1 MKSWAPDKFANPHGE
16 ENLSP
21 LAHRM
26 REALRHPFEADC
38 ELYNPRDLSFN
49 DYDMRLVMAVSGG
62 SDSMAMLALAQ
73 EIAALDCSLTLM
85 AVTVDHGL
93 RPEAAAEATY
103 VGKVC
108 AEMGVPHSIVKWERE
123 ATGAVSQAEARIA
136 RHGVLARWADKNE
149 VGQIA
154 LAHTRDDRLETF
166 LMRARQGSGWYGLCG
181 LTPYAF
187 SPAWP
192 EGAHLRLFRPL
203 LAFGREELRD
213 YLCAREIAWV
223 EDPSNQSSR
232 YERVRMRRLL
242 ERVSPGAKQQAINAM
257 DRLAE
262 LRMATAEAAF
272 RLAVDHVS
280 EVYDRADI
288 HLDARDLVSREAWRR
303 FIDAMVLAAGG
314 SLRPLRGDALDRLL
328 ERIARRDPAMLRG
341 VTLGGAHIHIRK
353 GALLTFRRAPPRG
366 GKWTEDDEPPD
377 WSRASQLLC
386 PSNLGSLWV

>member
-1 MKSWAPDKFANPHGE
+1 MKSWAPDKFPNPHGE

-26 REALRHPFEADC
+26 REALRYSFETDTDLA
-38 ELYNPRDLSFN
+38 NPRDLSFN
-49 DYDMRLVMAVSGG
+49 GYDMHLVMAVSGG

-73 EIAALDCSLTLM
+73 EVEALDCGLTLS

-93 RPEAAAEATY
+93 RPEAAAEAAY
-103 VGKVC
+103 VGQVC
-108 AEMGVPHSIVKWERE
+108 AEMGVPHDIVKWERDR
-123 ATGAVSQAEARIA
+123 TGAVSQAEARQA
-136 RHGVLARWADKNE
+136 RHAVLARWADE
-149 VGQIA
+149 REIDQIA

-213 YLCAREIAWV
+213 YLRAREIKWV
-223 EDPSNQSSR
+223 DDPSNQSSR

-242 ERVSPGAKQQAINAM
+242 RRISPAARQKAIDAM

-314 SLRPLRGDALDRLL
+314 SLRPLRSDALDRLL
-328 ERIARRDPAMLRG
+328 DRIALRDPALQRG
-341 VTLGGAHIHIRK
+341 VTLAGAHIHIRK

-366 GKWTEDDEPPD
+366 GKRTEDDDPPD
-377 WSRASQLLC
+377 WNRASQLLC
-386 PSNLGSLWV
+386 PSNLGPLWV

>member
-1 MKSWAPDKFANPHGE
+1 VKSWAPDKFPNPHGE
-16 ENLSP
+16 ENFSP

-26 REALRHPFEADC
+26 REALRFSFETDSDLA
-38 ELYNPRDLSFN
+38 NPRDLSFN

-73 EIAALDCSLTLM
+73 EIAALDCGLTLM

-93 RPEAAAEATY
+93 RPEAAAEARY

-108 AEMGVPHSIVKWERE
+108 AEMGVPHSILTWERE
-123 ATGAVSQAEARIA
+123 ASGAVSQAEARAA
-136 RHGVLARWADKNE
+136 RHGVLARWADENGI
-149 VGQIA
+149 GQIA

-192 EGAHLRLFRPL
+192 EGAGLRIFRPL

-213 YLCAREIAWV
+213 YLRAREIAWI

-242 ERVSPGAKQQAINAM
+242 ESVGAGVKQKAINAM
-257 DRLAE
+257 DGLAE

-272 RLAVDHVS
+272 RLVVDHVN
-280 EVYDRADI
+280 EAYDRADI
-288 HLDARDLVSREAWRR
+288 HLDARELVSREAWRR

-328 ERIARRDPAMLRG
+328 ERIAVRDPALQRG

-366 GKWTEDDEPPD
+366 GKRLEDDTPPD
-377 WSRASQLLC
+377 WGRASQLLY

>member
-1 MKSWAPDKFANPHGE
+1 
-16 ENLSP
+16 
-21 LAHRM
+21 M
-26 REALRHPFEADC
+26 REALRYSFEADC
-38 ELYNPRDLSFN
+38 EPANPRDLSFN
-49 DYDMRLVMAVSGG
+49 DYNMRLVMAVSGG

-73 EIAALDCSLTLM
+73 EIAALNCGLTLM

-93 RPEAAAEATY
+93 RPEAAAEAAY
-103 VGKVC
+103 VGRIC
-108 AEMGVPHSIVKWERE
+108 EGMGIPHSIVQWERDG
-123 ATGAVSQAEARIA
+123 TGAVSQAEARQA
-136 RHGVLARWADKNE
+136 RHTVLARWADEHE

-187 SPAWP
+187 SPVWP
-192 EGAHLRLFRPL
+192 EGAGLRIFRPL

-213 YLCAREIAWV
+213 YLRAREIAWV
-223 EDPSNQSSR
+223 DDPSNQSSR

-242 ERVSPGAKQQAINAM
+242 ARVSPATQQKAIDAM
-257 DRLAE
+257 DSLAE

-288 HLDARDLVSREAWRR
+288 HLDARELVSREAWRR
-303 FIDAMVLAAGG
+303 FIDAMVMAAGG
-314 SLRPLRGDALDRLL
+314 AQRPPRGEALDRLL
-328 ERIARRDPAMLRG
+328 DWIARRDPAMRRG
-341 VTLGGAHIHIRK
+341 VTLAGAHIHIRK

-366 GKWTEDDEPPD
+366 RRPSEDDEPPD
-377 WSRASQLLC
+377 WSRASQLLSA
-386 PSNLGSLWV
+386 SNLGPLWV